1 MDAEWTHAKGRSLA
15 VVNLT
20 RDLRALVFFET
31 GDDGVTVKEVRVL
44 SRELVTNPR
53 VLLREWE
60 PGVAYIATPQIR
72 MLPLGDLRQELMALQ
87 KPSGVQEVTSY
98 NVKDR
103 TTQVGGLSFR
113 RPQDLEAAI
122 QRANVAIRYEQLILE
137 GEPAPTQRIAREFF
151 GNDETKARN
160 VVSAARR
167 SGLLT
172 EATPGQ
178 PGGRTT
184 QKCQDFSRAVR
195 KEGDK

>member
-1 MDAEWTHAKGRSLA
+1 MDTDWTHAKGRSLA
-15 VVNLT
+15 VVKLT

-60 PGVAYIATPQIR
+60 PGVAHVATPQMR
-72 MLPLGDLRQELMALQ
+72 MLSLGDLRQELMARQ

-98 NVKDR
+98 NVKER
-103 TTQVGGLSFR
+103 TTQVGRLSFR

-137 GEPAPTQRIAREFF
+137 GVPAPTQRIATEFF
-151 GNDETKARN
+151 GGDETKARN

-167 SGLLT
+167 AGFLT

-184 QKCQDFSRAVR
+184 KKCQDFSRAAR
-195 KEGDK
+195 KAGDK